1 MNSSSKMPPSTA
13 RPGSRGG
20 SATTGGVLSSQ
31 IKIADRPVTQQGLS
45 GIKTA
50 VKGPQRQIMDKTYYL
65 GVLRSK
71 TNELT
76 TEINRLQEEVEMY
89 KQEKSVYLSYEK
101 RAEALAGEIKE
112 FQGQLADFNMVV
124 DILNTSID
132 MAEVI
137 RDCNMLKVQNDQDA
151 QSMDK
156 IFTERQVTE
165 KLIQAIEE
173 DTEREKVVADDIM
186 KDMSQEN
193 QAKYMEMKTTN
204 EKLSQELVVQ
214 QQELDVLN
222 VKEESLRAVKD
233 DSQKIASME
242 RQLTEVKEK
251 TNHFKKVI
259 QQLDMD
265 VENHQGEENSKYK
278 ELKKREESIDNFLE
292 TFEEVKNQEFERKAQ
307 IEANIVALLEHSS
320 RHVLI
325 IVIGNTQN
333 LNHMKQISSVTNQ
346 ELKIMQEDLTFKSN
360 EMQKSQSTAKNL
372 VTESQKLQMDLQ
384 KMELLEGK
392 MVGELTSLKEKIE
405 QAKADLEVYSNLP
418 ALKAS
423 GEEKEKRLQDDKGK
437 LTKRSHSFK
446 KVMEHLN
453 TEYEMLKR
461 ELQENET
468 HSQLTNLERKWQHH
482 EQNNFMM
489 KECILFFKIES
500 NSFTVLIEE
509 EVCFLQQNKTGRNGE
524 QETGEEGKGNPL
536 QMSGKVEAALD
547 LILINSF
554 PLVGN
559 SETSLICI
567 TSKWRSRESIIIDR
581 DQEDVTNQH
590 REPLEVNEDSKRAAA
605 KTVVWKR
612 EQARETIG
620 AYYCEGKLKDEVK
633 RIHTMKMPLQASF
646 YPVALT
652 VTANKGEHVNI
663 SFIRMASKEE
673 DAVIYK
679 NACGANTFGKT
690 CEESCKENYGCRN
703 YMFCLPDPY
712 GCSCA
717 TGWMGLECDKGSA
730 DLSPHIEN
738 LLDPIELNSGVE
750 FKPFCIATGMPL
762 PKSEEFKLLKQDGT
776 VLRPARIF
784 TSNRS
789 EAMFTINRIQPRDTG
804 TWVCTVQ
811 TVAGMAEKP
820 FQVTVKVPPVPQY
833 PPRLTDSG
841 HNFLIIDINAASY
854 LGDGPVVSTKLLYK
868 PAKHYQ
874 SWMFVEVKGTTKRL
888 DNLEPKTE
896 YQFCV
901 QLSRQG
907 EGGEGHPGPQASFT
921 TAALGLPPPEGLT
934 LFPKSMTS
942 LNLSWHPLT
951 LRTEDDIRVE
961 VERKSVNDNG
971 DESSVITQVPGNMS
985 TLIIKDLEP
994 RKQYMCRVRVNT
1006 RSQGEW
1012 SNYLYA
1018 WTFSD
1023 SIPPAPYNIRFSNT
1037 TDTSSLISWTAAEGH
1052 SISSI
1057 IISYKIYGKAE
1068 YNHIDI
1074 IIKNTSITQYHL
1086 KGLEPNTVYQVQIN
1100 AQNNIGL
1107 SNPNTSFEL
1116 KTLPE
1121 AKARYESKGGKML
1134 LIAILGSAGMTCV
1147 TILLAFLIM
1156 LQLKRANFQRRMAQA
1171 FQNVVREE
1179 PAVQFNSG
1187 TLTLSRKAKNSPD
1200 HTIYPVLEWNDIKF
1214 QDVIGEGNF
1223 GQVLKARIKKD
1234 GLRMDAAIKRMKEY
1248 ASKDDH
1254 RDFAGEL
1261 EVLCKL
1267 GHHPNIINLLGACEH
1282 RGYLYLAIEYA
1293 PHGNLL
1299 DFLRKSRVLET
1310 DPAFAI
1316 ANSTA
1321 STLSSQQLLHFA
1333 ADVARGMDYLSQKQF
1348 IHRDL
1353 AARNILVGENYVAK
1367 IADFGLSRGQ
1377 EVYVKKTMLNFALGG
1392 TPYCGMTCAELY
1404 EKLPQGYRL
1413 EKPLNCDDEVYDL
1426 MRQCWREKPY
1436 ERPSFAQILVS
1447 LNRMLEERKTYVNT
1461 TLYEKFTYAGIDCS
1475 AEEAA

>member
-1 MNSSSKMPPSTA
+1 MDPLA
-13 RPGSRGG
+13 HL
-20 SATTGGVLSSQ
+20 VLCGFS
-31 IKIADRPVTQQGLS
+31 L
-45 GIKTA
+45 
-50 VKGPQRQIMDKTYYL
+50 
-65 GVLRSK
+65 
-71 TNELT
+71 
-76 TEINRLQEEVEMY
+76 
-89 KQEKSVYLSYEK
+89 
-101 RAEALAGEIKE
+101 
-112 FQGQLADFNMVV
+112 
-124 DILNTSID
+124 
-132 MAEVI
+132 
-137 RDCNMLKVQNDQDA
+137 
-151 QSMDK
+151 
-156 IFTERQVTE
+156 
-165 KLIQAIEE
+165 LI
-173 DTEREKVVADDIM
+173 
-186 KDMSQEN
+186 
-193 QAKYMEMKTTN
+193 
-204 EKLSQELVVQ
+204 
-214 QQELDVLN
+214 
-222 VKEESLRAVKD
+222 
-233 DSQKIASME
+233 
-242 RQLTEVKEK
+242 
-251 TNHFKKVI
+251 
-259 QQLDMD
+259 
-265 VENHQGEENSKYK
+265 
-278 ELKKREESIDNFLE
+278 
-292 TFEEVKNQEFERKAQ
+292 
-307 IEANIVALLEHSS
+307 
-320 RHVLI
+320 
-325 IVIGNTQN
+325 
-333 LNHMKQISSVTNQ
+333 
-346 ELKIMQEDLTFKSN
+346 
-360 EMQKSQSTAKNL
+360 
-372 VTESQKLQMDLQ
+372 
-384 KMELLEGK
+384 
-392 MVGELTSLKEKIE
+392 
-405 QAKADLEVYSNLP
+405 
-418 ALKAS
+418 
-423 GEEKEKRLQDDKGK
+423 
-437 LTKRSHSFK
+437 
-446 KVMEHLN
+446 
-453 TEYEMLKR
+453 
-461 ELQENET
+461 
-468 HSQLTNLERKWQHH
+468 
-482 EQNNFMM
+482 
-489 KECILFFKIES
+489 
-500 NSFTVLIEE
+500 
-509 EVCFLQQNKTGRNGE
+509 
-524 QETGEEGKGNPL
+524 
-536 QMSGKVEAALD
+536 SGKVGAALD

-559 SETSLICI
+559 TETSLTCV
-567 TSKWRSRESIIIDR
+567 TSKWRSRESITIGR
-581 DQEDVTNQH
+581 DQEDVANQH

-612 EQARETIG
+612 EQASETIG
-620 AYYCEGKLKDEVK
+620 AYYCEGKLKDEVT
-633 RIHTMKMPLQASF
+633 RIHTMKMPLGASF
-646 YPVALT
+646 HPVALT

-679 NACGANTFGKT
+679 NGSFIHSVPRHEVPGELEVSYPQVQPQDAGVYSARYIGGNLFTSAYTRLIVRRCEAEKWGPSCSFHCPSCTNNGICHEDTGECICPPGFMGKTCEKACGANTFGKT
-690 CEESCKENYGCRN
+690 CEETCKENYGCRN
-703 YMFCLPDPY
+703 FMFCLPDPY

-717 TGWMGLECDKGSA
+717 TGWMGLECDKECKPGFYGSDCKLKCNCHNRGTCDRFKGCICSFGWHGPQCEKKGSA
-730 DLSPHIEN
+730 DLSPQIVN
-738 LLDPIELNSGVE
+738 LLDPVELNSGVE

-776 VLRPARIF
+776 VLRPDEIS
-784 TSNRS
+784 TSNHS
-789 EAMFTINRIQPRDTG
+789 EAMFRINRVLPGDTG
-804 TWVCTVQ
+804 TWVCSVQ

-833 PPRLTDSG
+833 APRLTDRG
-841 HNFLIIDINAASY
+841 HNFLIIDINAE
-854 LGDGPVVSTKLLYK
+854 LHNGDGPVVSTKLLYK
-868 PAKHYQ
+868 PAKRYQ
-874 SWMFVEVKGTTKRL
+874 SWMSVEVKGTTKRL

-921 TAALGLPPPEGLT
+921 TAALG
-934 LFPKSMTS
+934 
-942 LNLSWHPLT
+942 
-951 LRTEDDIRVE
+951 
-961 VERKSVNDNG
+961 
-971 DESSVITQVPGNMS
+971 
-985 TLIIKDLEP
+985 
-994 RKQYMCRVRVNT
+994 
-1006 RSQGEW
+1006 
-1012 SNYLYA
+1012 
-1018 WTFSD
+1018 
-1023 SIPPAPYNIRFSNT
+1023 IPPAPNNIRFSNT
-1037 TDTSSLISWTAAEGH
+1037 TDTSSVISWTAAEGH

-1068 YNHIDI
+1068 YNHVDI
-1074 IIKNTSITQYHL
+1074 IIKNTSITQYQL
-1086 KGLEPNTVYQVQIN
+1086 KGLEPDTVYQVQIN

-1116 KTLPE
+1116 RTLPE
-1121 AKARYESKGGKML
+1121 TKAPYESKGGKML

-1179 PAVQFNSG
+1179 PALQFNSG

-1200 HTIYPVLEWNDIKF
+1200 PTIYPVLEWNDIKF

-1377 EVYVKKTMLNFALGG
+1377 EVYVKKTMGRLPVRWMAIESLNYSVYTTNSDVWSYGVLLWEIVSLGG

-1426 MRQCWREKPY
+1426 MRQCWKEKPY

-1447 LNRMLEERKTYVNT
+1447 LNRMLEDRKTYVNT

>member
-1 MNSSSKMPPSTA
+1 MDPLA
-13 RPGSRGG
+13 HL
-20 SATTGGVLSSQ
+20 VLYGFS
-31 IKIADRPVTQQGLS
+31 L
-45 GIKTA
+45 
-50 VKGPQRQIMDKTYYL
+50 
-65 GVLRSK
+65 
-71 TNELT
+71 
-76 TEINRLQEEVEMY
+76 
-89 KQEKSVYLSYEK
+89 
-101 RAEALAGEIKE
+101 
-112 FQGQLADFNMVV
+112 
-124 DILNTSID
+124 
-132 MAEVI
+132 
-137 RDCNMLKVQNDQDA
+137 
-151 QSMDK
+151 
-156 IFTERQVTE
+156 
-165 KLIQAIEE
+165 LI
-173 DTEREKVVADDIM
+173 
-186 KDMSQEN
+186 
-193 QAKYMEMKTTN
+193 
-204 EKLSQELVVQ
+204 
-214 QQELDVLN
+214 
-222 VKEESLRAVKD
+222 
-233 DSQKIASME
+233 
-242 RQLTEVKEK
+242 
-251 TNHFKKVI
+251 
-259 QQLDMD
+259 
-265 VENHQGEENSKYK
+265 
-278 ELKKREESIDNFLE
+278 
-292 TFEEVKNQEFERKAQ
+292 
-307 IEANIVALLEHSS
+307 
-320 RHVLI
+320 
-325 IVIGNTQN
+325 
-333 LNHMKQISSVTNQ
+333 
-346 ELKIMQEDLTFKSN
+346 
-360 EMQKSQSTAKNL
+360 
-372 VTESQKLQMDLQ
+372 
-384 KMELLEGK
+384 
-392 MVGELTSLKEKIE
+392 
-405 QAKADLEVYSNLP
+405 
-418 ALKAS
+418 
-423 GEEKEKRLQDDKGK
+423 
-437 LTKRSHSFK
+437 
-446 KVMEHLN
+446 
-453 TEYEMLKR
+453 
-461 ELQENET
+461 
-468 HSQLTNLERKWQHH
+468 
-482 EQNNFMM
+482 
-489 KECILFFKIES
+489 
-500 NSFTVLIEE
+500 
-509 EVCFLQQNKTGRNGE
+509 
-524 QETGEEGKGNPL
+524 
-536 QMSGKVEAALD
+536 SGKVEAALD

-567 TSKWRSRESIIIDR
+567 NSKWRSRESITIDR

-620 AYYCEGKLKDEVK
+620 AYYCEGKLKDEVT

-679 NACGANTFGKT
+679 NGSFIHSVPRHEVPGELEVSYPQVQPHDAGVYSARYIGGNLFTTAYTRLIDVKLRNGALPVAPIVLPARTMAFVMKIPGNASVLQVLWEKHVRKLVEPT
-690 CEESCKENYGCRN
+690 CLAKHVKRAVKKIMAAETI
-703 YMFCLPDPY
+703 
-712 GCSCA
+712 CSVYRIHMVVLVPQDGWDWSVTKNANLVSMGRIANLNVIA
-717 TGWMGLECDKGSA
+717 TIEGHATDLRAASAPSDGMVCNVKKKVKQGSA
-730 DLSPHIEN
+730 DLSPQIEN
-738 LLDPIELNSGVE
+738 LLDPIELNSGAE
-750 FKPFCIATGMPL
+750 FKPFCIATGKPL

-776 VLRPARIF
+776 VLRPARIS

-789 EAMFTINRIQPRDTG
+789 EAMFTINRVQPRDTG
-804 TWVCTVQ
+804 TWVCSVQ

-841 HNFLIIDINAASY
+841 HNFLIININAELH

-868 PAKHYQ
+868 PAKRYQ
-874 SWMFVEVKGTTKRL
+874 SWMSVEVKGATKRL

-994 RKQYMCRVRVNT
+994 RQQYMCRVRVNT

-1023 SIPPAPYNIRFSNT
+1023 RIPPAPYNIRFSNT
-1037 TDTSSLISWTAAEGH
+1037 TDTSSVISWTAAEGH

-1121 AKARYESKGGKML
+1121 TKAPYESKGGKML

-1200 HTIYPVLEWNDIKF
+1200 PTIYPVLEWNDIKF

-1377 EVYVKKTMLNFALGG
+1377 EVYVKKTMGRLPVRWMAIESLNYSVYTTNSDVWSYGVLLWEIVSLGG

>member
-1 MNSSSKMPPSTA
+1 MDPLA
-13 RPGSRGG
+13 HL
-20 SATTGGVLSSQ
+20 VLYGFS
-31 IKIADRPVTQQGLS
+31 L
-45 GIKTA
+45 
-50 VKGPQRQIMDKTYYL
+50 
-65 GVLRSK
+65 
-71 TNELT
+71 
-76 TEINRLQEEVEMY
+76 
-89 KQEKSVYLSYEK
+89 
-101 RAEALAGEIKE
+101 
-112 FQGQLADFNMVV
+112 
-124 DILNTSID
+124 
-132 MAEVI
+132 
-137 RDCNMLKVQNDQDA
+137 
-151 QSMDK
+151 
-156 IFTERQVTE
+156 
-165 KLIQAIEE
+165 LI
-173 DTEREKVVADDIM
+173 
-186 KDMSQEN
+186 
-193 QAKYMEMKTTN
+193 
-204 EKLSQELVVQ
+204 
-214 QQELDVLN
+214 
-222 VKEESLRAVKD
+222 
-233 DSQKIASME
+233 
-242 RQLTEVKEK
+242 
-251 TNHFKKVI
+251 
-259 QQLDMD
+259 
-265 VENHQGEENSKYK
+265 
-278 ELKKREESIDNFLE
+278 
-292 TFEEVKNQEFERKAQ
+292 
-307 IEANIVALLEHSS
+307 
-320 RHVLI
+320 
-325 IVIGNTQN
+325 
-333 LNHMKQISSVTNQ
+333 
-346 ELKIMQEDLTFKSN
+346 
-360 EMQKSQSTAKNL
+360 
-372 VTESQKLQMDLQ
+372 
-384 KMELLEGK
+384 
-392 MVGELTSLKEKIE
+392 
-405 QAKADLEVYSNLP
+405 
-418 ALKAS
+418 
-423 GEEKEKRLQDDKGK
+423 
-437 LTKRSHSFK
+437 
-446 KVMEHLN
+446 
-453 TEYEMLKR
+453 
-461 ELQENET
+461 
-468 HSQLTNLERKWQHH
+468 
-482 EQNNFMM
+482 
-489 KECILFFKIES
+489 
-500 NSFTVLIEE
+500 
-509 EVCFLQQNKTGRNGE
+509 
-524 QETGEEGKGNPL
+524 
-536 QMSGKVEAALD
+536 SGKVEAALD

-559 SETSLICI
+559 SETSLICV
-567 TSKWRSRESIIIDR
+567 TSKWRAHESITIGR
-581 DQEDVTNQH
+581 DQEDVANQH

-612 EQARETIG
+612 EQASETIG
-620 AYYCEGKLKDEVK
+620 AYYCEGKLKDEVT
-633 RIHTMKMPLQASF
+633 RIHTMKMPLGASF
-646 YPVALT
+646 HPVALT

-679 NACGANTFGKT
+679 NGSFIHSVPRHEVPGELEVSYPQVQPQDAGVYSARYIGGNLFTSAYTRLIVRRCEAEKWGPSCSFHCPSCTNNGICHEDTGECICPPGFMGKTCEKACGANTFGKT
-690 CEESCKENYGCRN
+690 CEETCKENYGCKN

-717 TGWMGLECDKGSA
+717 TGWMGLECDKECKPGFYGSDCKLKCNCHNRGTCDRFKGCICSFGWHGLQCEKKGSA
-730 DLSPHIEN
+730 DLSPQIVN
-738 LLDPIELNSGVE
+738 LLDPVELNSGVE
-750 FKPFCIATGMPL
+750 FKPLCIATGMPL

-776 VLRPARIF
+776 VLRPDEIS

-789 EAMFTINRIQPRDTG
+789 EAMFRINRILPGDTG
-804 TWVCTVQ
+804 TWVCSVQ

-833 PPRLTDSG
+833 APRLTDRG
-841 HNFLIIDINAASY
+841 HNFLIIDINAE
-854 LGDGPVVSTKLLYK
+854 LHNGDGPVVSTKLLYK
-868 PAKHYQ
+868 PAKRYQ
-874 SWMFVEVKGTTKRL
+874 SWMSVEVRGTTKRL

-921 TAALGLPPPEGLT
+921 TAALG
-934 LFPKSMTS
+934 
-942 LNLSWHPLT
+942 
-951 LRTEDDIRVE
+951 
-961 VERKSVNDNG
+961 
-971 DESSVITQVPGNMS
+971 
-985 TLIIKDLEP
+985 
-994 RKQYMCRVRVNT
+994 
-1006 RSQGEW
+1006 
-1012 SNYLYA
+1012 
-1018 WTFSD
+1018 
-1023 SIPPAPYNIRFSNT
+1023 IPPAPNNIRFSNT
-1037 TDTSSLISWTAAEGH
+1037 TDTSSVISWTAAEGH

-1086 KGLEPNTVYQVQIN
+1086 KGLEPDTVYQVQIN

-1121 AKARYESKGGKML
+1121 TKAPYESKGGKML

-1179 PAVQFNSG
+1179 PALQFNSG

-1200 HTIYPVLEWNDIKF
+1200 PTIYPVLEWNDIKF

-1377 EVYVKKTMLNFALGG
+1377 EVYVKKTMGRLPVRWMAIESLNYSVYTTNSDVWSYGVLLWEIVSLGG

-1426 MRQCWREKPY
+1426 MRQCWKEKPY
-1436 ERPSFAQILVS
+1436 ERPSFAQILVA
-1447 LNRMLEERKTYVNT
+1447 LNRMLEDRKTYVNT

>member
-1 MNSSSKMPPSTA
+1 
-13 RPGSRGG
+13 
-20 SATTGGVLSSQ
+20 
-31 IKIADRPVTQQGLS
+31 
-45 GIKTA
+45 
-50 VKGPQRQIMDKTYYL
+50 MDP
-65 GVLRSK
+65 
-71 TNELT
+71 
-76 TEINRLQEEVEMY
+76 
-89 KQEKSVYLSYEK
+89 
-101 RAEALAGEIKE
+101 LAH
-112 FQGQLADFNMVV
+112 L
-124 DILNTSID
+124 ILYGFS
-132 MAEVI
+132 
-137 RDCNMLKVQNDQDA
+137 L
-151 QSMDK
+151 
-156 IFTERQVTE
+156 
-165 KLIQAIEE
+165 LI
-173 DTEREKVVADDIM
+173 
-186 KDMSQEN
+186 
-193 QAKYMEMKTTN
+193 
-204 EKLSQELVVQ
+204 
-214 QQELDVLN
+214 
-222 VKEESLRAVKD
+222 
-233 DSQKIASME
+233 
-242 RQLTEVKEK
+242 
-251 TNHFKKVI
+251 
-259 QQLDMD
+259 
-265 VENHQGEENSKYK
+265 
-278 ELKKREESIDNFLE
+278 
-292 TFEEVKNQEFERKAQ
+292 
-307 IEANIVALLEHSS
+307 
-320 RHVLI
+320 
-325 IVIGNTQN
+325 
-333 LNHMKQISSVTNQ
+333 
-346 ELKIMQEDLTFKSN
+346 
-360 EMQKSQSTAKNL
+360 
-372 VTESQKLQMDLQ
+372 
-384 KMELLEGK
+384 
-392 MVGELTSLKEKIE
+392 
-405 QAKADLEVYSNLP
+405 
-418 ALKAS
+418 
-423 GEEKEKRLQDDKGK
+423 
-437 LTKRSHSFK
+437 
-446 KVMEHLN
+446 
-453 TEYEMLKR
+453 
-461 ELQENET
+461 
-468 HSQLTNLERKWQHH
+468 
-482 EQNNFMM
+482 
-489 KECILFFKIES
+489 
-500 NSFTVLIEE
+500 
-509 EVCFLQQNKTGRNGE
+509 
-524 QETGEEGKGNPL
+524 
-536 QMSGKVEAALD
+536 SGKVEAALD

-559 SETSLICI
+559 SETSLICV
-567 TSKWRSRESIIIDR
+567 TSKWRSRESITIGR
-581 DQEDVTNQH
+581 DQEDVANQH

-612 EQARETIG
+612 EQASETIG
-620 AYYCEGKLKDEVK
+620 AYYCEAKLKDEVT
-633 RIHTMKMPLQASF
+633 RIHTMKMPLGASF
-646 YPVALT
+646 HPMALT

-679 NACGANTFGKT
+679 NGSFIHSVPRHEVPGELEVSYPQVQPQDAGVYSARYIGGNLFTSAYMRLIVRRCEAEKWGPSCSFHCPSCTNNGICHEDTGECICPPGFMGKTCEKACGANTFGKT
-690 CEESCKENYGCRN
+690 CEETCKENYGCRN
-703 YMFCLPDPY
+703 FMFCLPDPY

-717 TGWMGLECDKGSA
+717 TGWMGLECDKECKPGFYGSDCKLKCNCHNRGTCDRFKGCICSFGWHGLQCEKKGSA
-730 DLSPHIEN
+730 DLAPQIVN
-738 LLDPIELNSGVE
+738 LQDPVELNSGVE

-776 VLRPARIF
+776 VLRPDEIS

-789 EAMFTINRIQPRDTG
+789 EAVFRINRILPSDTG
-804 TWVCTVQ
+804 TWVCSVQ

-833 PPRLTDSG
+833 APRLTDRG
-841 HNFLIIDINAASY
+841 HNFLIIDINAE
-854 LGDGPVVSTKLLYK
+854 LHNGDGPVVSTKLLYK
-868 PAKHYQ
+868 PAKRYQ
-874 SWMFVEVKGTTKRL
+874 SWMSVEVKGTTKRL

-921 TAALGLPPPEGLT
+921 TAALG
-934 LFPKSMTS
+934 
-942 LNLSWHPLT
+942 
-951 LRTEDDIRVE
+951 
-961 VERKSVNDNG
+961 
-971 DESSVITQVPGNMS
+971 
-985 TLIIKDLEP
+985 
-994 RKQYMCRVRVNT
+994 
-1006 RSQGEW
+1006 
-1012 SNYLYA
+1012 
-1018 WTFSD
+1018 
-1023 SIPPAPYNIRFSNT
+1023 IPPAPKNIRFSNT
-1037 TDTSSLISWTAAEGH
+1037 TDTSSVISWTAAEGH

-1057 IISYKIYGKAE
+1057 ISSSKIYGKAE
-1068 YNHIDI
+1068 HNHIDI

-1086 KGLEPNTVYQVQIN
+1086 KGLEPDTVYQVQIN

-1121 AKARYESKGGKML
+1121 TKAPYESKGGKML
-1134 LIAILGSAGMTCV
+1134 PIAILGSAGMTCV

-1179 PAVQFNSG
+1179 PALQFNSG

-1200 HTIYPVLEWNDIKF
+1200 PTIYPVLEWNDIKF

-1367 IADFGLSRGQ
+1367 VTDVALSRGQ
-1377 EVYVKKTMLNFALGG
+1377 EVYVKKTMGRLPVRWMAIESLNYSVYTTNSDVWSYGVLLWEIVSLGG

-1426 MRQCWREKPY
+1426 MRQCWKEKPY

-1447 LNRMLEERKTYVNT
+1447 LNRMLEDRKTYVNT

>member
-1 MNSSSKMPPSTA
+1 MSSLPKQ
-13 RPGSRGG
+13 G
-20 SATTGGVLSSQ
+20 
-31 IKIADRPVTQQGLS
+31 PV
-45 GIKTA
+45 
-50 VKGPQRQIMDKTYYL
+50 
-65 GVLRSK
+65 
-71 TNELT
+71 
-76 TEINRLQEEVEMY
+76 
-89 KQEKSVYLSYEK
+89 
-101 RAEALAGEIKE
+101 
-112 FQGQLADFNMVV
+112 
-124 DILNTSID
+124 
-132 MAEVI
+132 
-137 RDCNMLKVQNDQDA
+137 
-151 QSMDK
+151 SM
-156 IFTERQVTE
+156 
-165 KLIQAIEE
+165 
-173 DTEREKVVADDIM
+173 
-186 KDMSQEN
+186 
-193 QAKYMEMKTTN
+193 
-204 EKLSQELVVQ
+204 
-214 QQELDVLN
+214 
-222 VKEESLRAVKD
+222 
-233 DSQKIASME
+233 
-242 RQLTEVKEK
+242 
-251 TNHFKKVI
+251 
-259 QQLDMD
+259 
-265 VENHQGEENSKYK
+265 
-278 ELKKREESIDNFLE
+278 
-292 TFEEVKNQEFERKAQ
+292 
-307 IEANIVALLEHSS
+307 
-320 RHVLI
+320 
-325 IVIGNTQN
+325 
-333 LNHMKQISSVTNQ
+333 
-346 ELKIMQEDLTFKSN
+346 
-360 EMQKSQSTAKNL
+360 
-372 VTESQKLQMDLQ
+372 
-384 KMELLEGK
+384 
-392 MVGELTSLKEKIE
+392 
-405 QAKADLEVYSNLP
+405 
-418 ALKAS
+418 
-423 GEEKEKRLQDDKGK
+423 
-437 LTKRSHSFK
+437 
-446 KVMEHLN
+446 
-453 TEYEMLKR
+453 
-461 ELQENET
+461 
-468 HSQLTNLERKWQHH
+468 
-482 EQNNFMM
+482 
-489 KECILFFKIES
+489 
-500 NSFTVLIEE
+500 
-509 EVCFLQQNKTGRNGE
+509 
-524 QETGEEGKGNPL
+524 
-536 QMSGKVEAALD
+536 GKVEAALD

-567 TSKWRSRESIIIDR
+567 TSKWRSRESITIDR

-590 REPLEVNEDSKRAAA
+590 REPLEVSEDSKRATA
-605 KTVVWKR
+605 KMVMWKR
-612 EQARETIG
+612 EKASETIG
-620 AYYCEGKLKDEVK
+620 AYYCEGKLKDEVT
-633 RIHTMKMPLQASF
+633 RIHTMKMPRGASF
-646 YPVALT
+646 HPVALT

-663 SFIRMASKEE
+663 SFIRMAAKEE

-679 NACGANTFGKT
+679 NGSFIHSVPRHEVPGELEVSYPQVQLQDAGVYSARYIGGNLFTSAYTRLIVRRKEMKPCARDSQSAYEQAAICSQGYLSLQDIPETYLVEPIHLAKHVKRAVKKTMAAKTICSAYQIHMVVHVPQDGWDWNVIKSANLDF
-690 CEESCKENYGCRN
+690 
-703 YMFCLPDPY
+703 
-712 GCSCA
+712 
-717 TGWMGLECDKGSA
+717 MGQTANSDVIVTIEGHVTDLRAVSAPMDGMVCNVKKKVKQGSA
-730 DLSPHIEN
+730 DLSPQIEN
-738 LLDPIELNSGVE
+738 LLDPVELNSGVE

-776 VLRPARIF
+776 VLRGIKKLIYYLH
-784 TSNRS
+784 SCS
-789 EAMFTINRIQPRDTG
+789 
-804 TWVCTVQ
+804 
-811 TVAGMAEKP
+811 
-820 FQVTVKVPPVPQY
+820 VPPVPQY
-833 PPRLTDSG
+833 APRLTSSG
-841 HNFLIIDINAASY
+841 HNFLIIDINAE
-854 LGDGPVVSTKLLYK
+854 LHTGDGPVVSTKLLYK
-868 PAKHYQ
+868 PAKRYQ
-874 SWMFVEVKGTTKRL
+874 SWMSVEVKGSTKRL

-934 LFPKSMTS
+934 LLPKSMTS

-951 LRTEDDIRVE
+951 LRTDDDIRVE

-994 RKQYMCRVRVNT
+994 RQQYMCRVRVNT

-1023 SIPPAPYNIRFSNT
+1023 RIPPAPYNIKFSNT
-1037 TDTSSLISWTAAEGH
+1037 TDTSSVISWTTAEGH

-1074 IIKNTSITQYHL
+1074 IIKNSTITQYHL

-1121 AKARYESKGGKML
+1121 MKAPYESKGGKML

-1200 HTIYPVLEWNDIKF
+1200 PTIYPVLEWNDIKF

-1377 EVYVKKTMLNFALGG
+1377 EVYVKKTMVKIKRNGNNLFSSFFVFLWSYGVLLWEIVSLGG

>member
-1 MNSSSKMPPSTA
+1 MDPLA
-13 RPGSRGG
+13 HL
-20 SATTGGVLSSQ
+20 VLCGFS
-31 IKIADRPVTQQGLS
+31 L
-45 GIKTA
+45 
-50 VKGPQRQIMDKTYYL
+50 
-65 GVLRSK
+65 
-71 TNELT
+71 
-76 TEINRLQEEVEMY
+76 
-89 KQEKSVYLSYEK
+89 
-101 RAEALAGEIKE
+101 
-112 FQGQLADFNMVV
+112 
-124 DILNTSID
+124 
-132 MAEVI
+132 
-137 RDCNMLKVQNDQDA
+137 
-151 QSMDK
+151 
-156 IFTERQVTE
+156 
-165 KLIQAIEE
+165 LI
-173 DTEREKVVADDIM
+173 
-186 KDMSQEN
+186 
-193 QAKYMEMKTTN
+193 
-204 EKLSQELVVQ
+204 
-214 QQELDVLN
+214 
-222 VKEESLRAVKD
+222 
-233 DSQKIASME
+233 
-242 RQLTEVKEK
+242 
-251 TNHFKKVI
+251 
-259 QQLDMD
+259 
-265 VENHQGEENSKYK
+265 
-278 ELKKREESIDNFLE
+278 
-292 TFEEVKNQEFERKAQ
+292 
-307 IEANIVALLEHSS
+307 
-320 RHVLI
+320 
-325 IVIGNTQN
+325 
-333 LNHMKQISSVTNQ
+333 
-346 ELKIMQEDLTFKSN
+346 
-360 EMQKSQSTAKNL
+360 
-372 VTESQKLQMDLQ
+372 
-384 KMELLEGK
+384 
-392 MVGELTSLKEKIE
+392 
-405 QAKADLEVYSNLP
+405 
-418 ALKAS
+418 
-423 GEEKEKRLQDDKGK
+423 
-437 LTKRSHSFK
+437 
-446 KVMEHLN
+446 
-453 TEYEMLKR
+453 
-461 ELQENET
+461 
-468 HSQLTNLERKWQHH
+468 
-482 EQNNFMM
+482 
-489 KECILFFKIES
+489 
-500 NSFTVLIEE
+500 
-509 EVCFLQQNKTGRNGE
+509 
-524 QETGEEGKGNPL
+524 
-536 QMSGKVEAALD
+536 SGKVGAALD

-559 SETSLICI
+559 SETSLICV
-567 TSKWRSRESIIIDR
+567 TSKWRSRESITIGR
-581 DQEDVTNQH
+581 DQEDVANQH

-612 EQARETIG
+612 EQASETIG
-620 AYYCEGKLKDEVK
+620 AYYCEGKLKHEVT
-633 RIHTMKMPLQASF
+633 RIHTMKMPLGASF
-646 YPVALT
+646 HPVALT

-679 NACGANTFGKT
+679 NGSFIHSVPRHEVPGELEVSYPQVQPQDAGVYSARYIGGNLFTSAYTRLIVRRCEAEKWGPSCSFHCPSCTNNGICHEDTGECICPPGFMGKTCEKACGANTFGKT
-690 CEESCKENYGCRN
+690 CEETCKENYGCRN
-703 YMFCLPDPY
+703 FMFCLPDPY

-717 TGWMGLECDKGSA
+717 TGWMGLECDKECKPGFYGSDCKLKCNCHNRGTCDRFKGCICSFGWHGPQCEKKGSA
-730 DLSPHIEN
+730 DLSPQIVN
-738 LLDPIELNSGVE
+738 LLDPVELNSGVE

-776 VLRPARIF
+776 VLRPDEIS

-789 EAMFTINRIQPRDTG
+789 EAMFRINRVLPGDTG
-804 TWVCTVQ
+804 TWVCSVQ

-833 PPRLTDSG
+833 APRLTDRG
-841 HNFLIIDINAASY
+841 HNFLIIDINAE
-854 LGDGPVVSTKLLYK
+854 LHNGDGPVVSTKLLYK
-868 PAKHYQ
+868 PAKRYQ
-874 SWMFVEVKGTTKRL
+874 SWMSVEVKGTTKRL

-921 TAALGLPPPEGLT
+921 TAALG
-934 LFPKSMTS
+934 
-942 LNLSWHPLT
+942 
-951 LRTEDDIRVE
+951 
-961 VERKSVNDNG
+961 
-971 DESSVITQVPGNMS
+971 
-985 TLIIKDLEP
+985 
-994 RKQYMCRVRVNT
+994 
-1006 RSQGEW
+1006 
-1012 SNYLYA
+1012 
-1018 WTFSD
+1018 
-1023 SIPPAPYNIRFSNT
+1023 IPPAPNNIRFSNT
-1037 TDTSSLISWTAAEGH
+1037 TDTSSVISWTAAEGH

-1074 IIKNTSITQYHL
+1074 IIKNTSITQYQL
-1086 KGLEPNTVYQVQIN
+1086 KGLEPDTVYQVQIN

-1121 AKARYESKGGKML
+1121 TKVPYESKGGKML

-1179 PAVQFNSG
+1179 PALQFNSG

-1200 HTIYPVLEWNDIKF
+1200 PTIYPVLEWNDIKF

-1377 EVYVKKTMLNFALGG
+1377 EVYVKKTMGRLPVRWMAIESLNYSVYTTNSDVWSYGVLLWEIVSLGG

-1426 MRQCWREKPY
+1426 MRQCWKEKPY

-1447 LNRMLEERKTYVNT
+1447 LNRMLEDRKTYVNT

>member
-1 MNSSSKMPPSTA
+1 MDPLA
-13 RPGSRGG
+13 HL
-20 SATTGGVLSSQ
+20 VLY
-31 IKIADRPVTQQGLS
+31 G
-45 GIKTA
+45 
-50 VKGPQRQIMDKTYYL
+50 
-65 GVLRSK
+65 
-71 TNELT
+71 
-76 TEINRLQEEVEMY
+76 
-89 KQEKSVYLSYEK
+89 
-101 RAEALAGEIKE
+101 
-112 FQGQLADFNMVV
+112 F
-124 DILNTSID
+124 
-132 MAEVI
+132 
-137 RDCNMLKVQNDQDA
+137 
-151 QSMDK
+151 
-156 IFTERQVTE
+156 
-165 KLIQAIEE
+165 
-173 DTEREKVVADDIM
+173 
-186 KDMSQEN
+186 
-193 QAKYMEMKTTN
+193 
-204 EKLSQELVVQ
+204 
-214 QQELDVLN
+214 
-222 VKEESLRAVKD
+222 SLM
-233 DSQKIASME
+233 I
-242 RQLTEVKEK
+242 
-251 TNHFKKVI
+251 
-259 QQLDMD
+259 
-265 VENHQGEENSKYK
+265 
-278 ELKKREESIDNFLE
+278 
-292 TFEEVKNQEFERKAQ
+292 
-307 IEANIVALLEHSS
+307 
-320 RHVLI
+320 
-325 IVIGNTQN
+325 
-333 LNHMKQISSVTNQ
+333 
-346 ELKIMQEDLTFKSN
+346 
-360 EMQKSQSTAKNL
+360 
-372 VTESQKLQMDLQ
+372 
-384 KMELLEGK
+384 
-392 MVGELTSLKEKIE
+392 
-405 QAKADLEVYSNLP
+405 
-418 ALKAS
+418 
-423 GEEKEKRLQDDKGK
+423 
-437 LTKRSHSFK
+437 
-446 KVMEHLN
+446 
-453 TEYEMLKR
+453 
-461 ELQENET
+461 
-468 HSQLTNLERKWQHH
+468 
-482 EQNNFMM
+482 
-489 KECILFFKIES
+489 
-500 NSFTVLIEE
+500 
-509 EVCFLQQNKTGRNGE
+509 
-524 QETGEEGKGNPL
+524 
-536 QMSGKVEAALD
+536 SGKVEAALD

-567 TSKWRSRESIIIDR
+567 TSKWRSRESITIDR

-590 REPLEVNEDSKRAAA
+590 REPLEVNEDLKRATA

-612 EQARETIG
+612 EQASETIG
-620 AYYCEGKLKDEVK
+620 AYYCEGKLKDEVT
-633 RIHTMKMPLQASF
+633 RIHTMKMPLGASF
-646 YPVALT
+646 HPVALT

-663 SFIRMASKEE
+663 SFIRMAAKEE

-679 NACGANTFGKT
+679 NGSFIHSVPRHEVPGELEVSYPQVQPQDAGVYSARYIGGNLFTSAYTRLIVRRCEAQKWGPSCSSHCPSCTNNGICHEDTGECICPPGFMGKTCEKACGANTFGKT
-690 CEESCKENYGCRN
+690 CEETCKENYGCRN

-717 TGWMGLECDKGSA
+717 TGWMGLECDKECKPGFYGSDCKLKCNCHNGGTCDRFKGCICSLGWHGLQCEKEGSA
-730 DLSPHIEN
+730 DLSPQIEN
-738 LLDPIELNSGVE
+738 LLDPVELNSGVE

-776 VLRPARIF
+776 VLRPALIV

-804 TWVCTVQ
+804 TWVCSVQ
-811 TVAGMAEKP
+811 TVAGMAEKA

-833 PPRLTDSG
+833 APRLTDSG
-841 HNFLIIDINAASY
+841 HNFLIIDINADLH

-874 SWMFVEVKGTTKRL
+874 SWMSVEVKGTTKRL

-896 YQFCV
+896 YLFCV

-907 EGGEGHPGPQASFT
+907 EGGEGHPGPQARFT
-921 TAALGLPPPEGLT
+921 TAALG
-934 LFPKSMTS
+934 
-942 LNLSWHPLT
+942 
-951 LRTEDDIRVE
+951 
-961 VERKSVNDNG
+961 
-971 DESSVITQVPGNMS
+971 
-985 TLIIKDLEP
+985 
-994 RKQYMCRVRVNT
+994 
-1006 RSQGEW
+1006 
-1012 SNYLYA
+1012 
-1018 WTFSD
+1018 
-1023 SIPPAPYNIRFSNT
+1023 IPPAPYNIRFSNT
-1037 TDTSSLISWTAAEGH
+1037 TDTSSVISWTTAEGH

-1121 AKARYESKGGKML
+1121 TKAPYESKGGKML

-1187 TLTLSRKAKNSPD
+1187 TLTLSKKAKNSPD
-1200 HTIYPVLEWNDIKF
+1200 PTIYPVLEWNDIKF

-1377 EVYVKKTMLNFALGG
+1377 EVYVKKTMGRLPVRWMAIESLNYSVYTTNSDVWSYGVLLWEIVSLGG

>member
-1 MNSSSKMPPSTA
+1 MDPLA
-13 RPGSRGG
+13 HL
-20 SATTGGVLSSQ
+20 VLYGFS
-31 IKIADRPVTQQGLS
+31 L
-45 GIKTA
+45 
-50 VKGPQRQIMDKTYYL
+50 
-65 GVLRSK
+65 
-71 TNELT
+71 
-76 TEINRLQEEVEMY
+76 
-89 KQEKSVYLSYEK
+89 
-101 RAEALAGEIKE
+101 
-112 FQGQLADFNMVV
+112 
-124 DILNTSID
+124 
-132 MAEVI
+132 
-137 RDCNMLKVQNDQDA
+137 
-151 QSMDK
+151 
-156 IFTERQVTE
+156 
-165 KLIQAIEE
+165 LI
-173 DTEREKVVADDIM
+173 
-186 KDMSQEN
+186 
-193 QAKYMEMKTTN
+193 
-204 EKLSQELVVQ
+204 
-214 QQELDVLN
+214 
-222 VKEESLRAVKD
+222 
-233 DSQKIASME
+233 
-242 RQLTEVKEK
+242 
-251 TNHFKKVI
+251 
-259 QQLDMD
+259 
-265 VENHQGEENSKYK
+265 
-278 ELKKREESIDNFLE
+278 
-292 TFEEVKNQEFERKAQ
+292 
-307 IEANIVALLEHSS
+307 
-320 RHVLI
+320 
-325 IVIGNTQN
+325 
-333 LNHMKQISSVTNQ
+333 
-346 ELKIMQEDLTFKSN
+346 
-360 EMQKSQSTAKNL
+360 
-372 VTESQKLQMDLQ
+372 
-384 KMELLEGK
+384 
-392 MVGELTSLKEKIE
+392 
-405 QAKADLEVYSNLP
+405 
-418 ALKAS
+418 
-423 GEEKEKRLQDDKGK
+423 
-437 LTKRSHSFK
+437 
-446 KVMEHLN
+446 
-453 TEYEMLKR
+453 
-461 ELQENET
+461 
-468 HSQLTNLERKWQHH
+468 
-482 EQNNFMM
+482 
-489 KECILFFKIES
+489 
-500 NSFTVLIEE
+500 
-509 EVCFLQQNKTGRNGE
+509 
-524 QETGEEGKGNPL
+524 
-536 QMSGKVEAALD
+536 SGKVEAALD

-559 SETSLICI
+559 SETSLICV
-567 TSKWRSRESIIIDR
+567 TSKWRAHESITIGR
-581 DQEDVTNQH
+581 DQEDVANQH

-612 EQARETIG
+612 EQASETIG
-620 AYYCEGKLKDEVK
+620 AYYCEGKLKDEVT
-633 RIHTMKMPLQASF
+633 RIHTMKMPLGASF
-646 YPVALT
+646 HPVALT

-679 NACGANTFGKT
+679 NGSFIHSVPRHEVPGELEVSYPQVQPQDAGVYSARYIGGNLFTSAYTRLIVRRCEAEKWGPSCSFHCPSCTNNGICHEDTGECICPPGFMGKTCEKACGANTFGKT
-690 CEESCKENYGCRN
+690 CEETCKENYGCKN

-717 TGWMGLECDKGSA
+717 TGWMGLECDKECKPGFYGSDCKLKCNCHNRGTCDRFKGCICSFGWHGLQCEKKGSA
-730 DLSPHIEN
+730 DLSPQIVN
-738 LLDPIELNSGVE
+738 LLDPVELNSGVE

-776 VLRPARIF
+776 VLRPDEIS

-789 EAMFTINRIQPRDTG
+789 EAMFRINRILPGDTG
-804 TWVCTVQ
+804 TWVCSVQ

-833 PPRLTDSG
+833 APRLTDRG
-841 HNFLIIDINAASY
+841 HNFLIIDINAE
-854 LGDGPVVSTKLLYK
+854 LHNGDGPVVSTKLLYK
-868 PAKHYQ
+868 PAKRYQ
-874 SWMFVEVKGTTKRL
+874 SWMSVEVKGTTKRL

-921 TAALGLPPPEGLT
+921 TAALG
-934 LFPKSMTS
+934 
-942 LNLSWHPLT
+942 
-951 LRTEDDIRVE
+951 
-961 VERKSVNDNG
+961 
-971 DESSVITQVPGNMS
+971 
-985 TLIIKDLEP
+985 
-994 RKQYMCRVRVNT
+994 
-1006 RSQGEW
+1006 
-1012 SNYLYA
+1012 
-1018 WTFSD
+1018 
-1023 SIPPAPYNIRFSNT
+1023 IPPAPNNIRFSNT
-1037 TDTSSLISWTAAEGH
+1037 TDTSSVISWTAAEGH

-1086 KGLEPNTVYQVQIN
+1086 KGLEPDTVYQVQIN

-1121 AKARYESKGGKML
+1121 TKAPYESKGGKML

-1179 PAVQFNSG
+1179 PALQFNSG

-1200 HTIYPVLEWNDIKF
+1200 PTIYPVLEWNDIKF

-1377 EVYVKKTMLNFALGG
+1377 EVYVKKTMGRLPVRWMAIESLNYSVYTTNSDVWSYGVLLWEIVSLGG

-1426 MRQCWREKPY
+1426 MRQCWKEKPY
-1436 ERPSFAQILVS
+1436 ERPSFAQILVA
-1447 LNRMLEERKTYVNT
+1447 LNRMLEDRKTYVNT

>member
-1 MNSSSKMPPSTA
+1 MDPLA
-13 RPGSRGG
+13 HL
-20 SATTGGVLSSQ
+20 VLCGFS
-31 IKIADRPVTQQGLS
+31 L
-45 GIKTA
+45 
-50 VKGPQRQIMDKTYYL
+50 
-65 GVLRSK
+65 
-71 TNELT
+71 
-76 TEINRLQEEVEMY
+76 
-89 KQEKSVYLSYEK
+89 
-101 RAEALAGEIKE
+101 
-112 FQGQLADFNMVV
+112 
-124 DILNTSID
+124 
-132 MAEVI
+132 
-137 RDCNMLKVQNDQDA
+137 
-151 QSMDK
+151 
-156 IFTERQVTE
+156 
-165 KLIQAIEE
+165 LI
-173 DTEREKVVADDIM
+173 
-186 KDMSQEN
+186 
-193 QAKYMEMKTTN
+193 
-204 EKLSQELVVQ
+204 
-214 QQELDVLN
+214 
-222 VKEESLRAVKD
+222 
-233 DSQKIASME
+233 
-242 RQLTEVKEK
+242 
-251 TNHFKKVI
+251 
-259 QQLDMD
+259 
-265 VENHQGEENSKYK
+265 
-278 ELKKREESIDNFLE
+278 
-292 TFEEVKNQEFERKAQ
+292 
-307 IEANIVALLEHSS
+307 
-320 RHVLI
+320 
-325 IVIGNTQN
+325 
-333 LNHMKQISSVTNQ
+333 
-346 ELKIMQEDLTFKSN
+346 
-360 EMQKSQSTAKNL
+360 
-372 VTESQKLQMDLQ
+372 
-384 KMELLEGK
+384 
-392 MVGELTSLKEKIE
+392 
-405 QAKADLEVYSNLP
+405 
-418 ALKAS
+418 
-423 GEEKEKRLQDDKGK
+423 
-437 LTKRSHSFK
+437 
-446 KVMEHLN
+446 
-453 TEYEMLKR
+453 
-461 ELQENET
+461 
-468 HSQLTNLERKWQHH
+468 
-482 EQNNFMM
+482 
-489 KECILFFKIES
+489 
-500 NSFTVLIEE
+500 
-509 EVCFLQQNKTGRNGE
+509 
-524 QETGEEGKGNPL
+524 
-536 QMSGKVEAALD
+536 SGKVGAALD

-559 SETSLICI
+559 TETSLTCV
-567 TSKWRSRESIIIDR
+567 TSKWRSRESITIGR
-581 DQEDVTNQH
+581 DQEDVANQH

-612 EQARETIG
+612 EQASETIG
-620 AYYCEGKLKDEVK
+620 AYYCEGKLKDEVT
-633 RIHTMKMPLQASF
+633 RIHTMKMPLGASF
-646 YPVALT
+646 HPVALT

-679 NACGANTFGKT
+679 NGSFIHSVPRHEVPGELEVSYPQVQPQDAGVYSARYIGGNLFTSAYTRLIVRRCEAEKWGPSCSFHCPSCTNNGICHEDTGECICPPGFMGKTCEKACGANTFGKT
-690 CEESCKENYGCRN
+690 CEETCKENYGCRN
-703 YMFCLPDPY
+703 FMFCLPDPY

-717 TGWMGLECDKGSA
+717 TGWMGLECDKECKPGFYGSDCKLKCNCHNRGTCDRFKGCICSFGWHGPQCEKKGSA
-730 DLSPHIEN
+730 DLSPQIVN
-738 LLDPIELNSGVE
+738 LLDPVELNSGVE

-776 VLRPARIF
+776 VLRPDEIS

-789 EAMFTINRIQPRDTG
+789 EAMFRINRVLPGDTG
-804 TWVCTVQ
+804 TWVCSVQ

-833 PPRLTDSG
+833 APRLTDRG
-841 HNFLIIDINAASY
+841 HNFLIIDINAE
-854 LGDGPVVSTKLLYK
+854 LHNGDGPVVSTKLLYK
-868 PAKHYQ
+868 PAKRYQ
-874 SWMFVEVKGTTKRL
+874 SWMSVEVKGTTKRL

-921 TAALGLPPPEGLT
+921 TAALG
-934 LFPKSMTS
+934 
-942 LNLSWHPLT
+942 
-951 LRTEDDIRVE
+951 
-961 VERKSVNDNG
+961 
-971 DESSVITQVPGNMS
+971 
-985 TLIIKDLEP
+985 
-994 RKQYMCRVRVNT
+994 
-1006 RSQGEW
+1006 
-1012 SNYLYA
+1012 
-1018 WTFSD
+1018 
-1023 SIPPAPYNIRFSNT
+1023 IPPAPNNIRFSNT
-1037 TDTSSLISWTAAEGH
+1037 TDTSSVISWTAAEGH

-1068 YNHIDI
+1068 YNHVDI
-1074 IIKNTSITQYHL
+1074 IIKNTSITQYQL
-1086 KGLEPNTVYQVQIN
+1086 KGLEPDTVYQVQIN

-1116 KTLPE
+1116 RTLPE
-1121 AKARYESKGGKML
+1121 TKAPYESKGGKML

-1179 PAVQFNSG
+1179 PALQFNSG

-1200 HTIYPVLEWNDIKF
+1200 PTIYPVLEWNDIKF

-1377 EVYVKKTMLNFALGG
+1377 EVYVKKTMGRLPVRWMAIESLNYSVYTTNSDVWSYGVLLWEIVSLGG

-1426 MRQCWREKPY
+1426 MRQCWKEKPY

-1447 LNRMLEERKTYVNT
+1447 LNRMLEDRKTYVNT

>member
-1 MNSSSKMPPSTA
+1 MDPLA
-13 RPGSRGG
+13 HL
-20 SATTGGVLSSQ
+20 VLYGFS
-31 IKIADRPVTQQGLS
+31 L
-45 GIKTA
+45 
-50 VKGPQRQIMDKTYYL
+50 
-65 GVLRSK
+65 
-71 TNELT
+71 
-76 TEINRLQEEVEMY
+76 
-89 KQEKSVYLSYEK
+89 
-101 RAEALAGEIKE
+101 
-112 FQGQLADFNMVV
+112 
-124 DILNTSID
+124 
-132 MAEVI
+132 
-137 RDCNMLKVQNDQDA
+137 
-151 QSMDK
+151 
-156 IFTERQVTE
+156 
-165 KLIQAIEE
+165 LI
-173 DTEREKVVADDIM
+173 
-186 KDMSQEN
+186 
-193 QAKYMEMKTTN
+193 
-204 EKLSQELVVQ
+204 
-214 QQELDVLN
+214 
-222 VKEESLRAVKD
+222 
-233 DSQKIASME
+233 
-242 RQLTEVKEK
+242 
-251 TNHFKKVI
+251 
-259 QQLDMD
+259 
-265 VENHQGEENSKYK
+265 
-278 ELKKREESIDNFLE
+278 
-292 TFEEVKNQEFERKAQ
+292 
-307 IEANIVALLEHSS
+307 
-320 RHVLI
+320 
-325 IVIGNTQN
+325 
-333 LNHMKQISSVTNQ
+333 
-346 ELKIMQEDLTFKSN
+346 
-360 EMQKSQSTAKNL
+360 
-372 VTESQKLQMDLQ
+372 
-384 KMELLEGK
+384 
-392 MVGELTSLKEKIE
+392 
-405 QAKADLEVYSNLP
+405 
-418 ALKAS
+418 
-423 GEEKEKRLQDDKGK
+423 
-437 LTKRSHSFK
+437 
-446 KVMEHLN
+446 
-453 TEYEMLKR
+453 
-461 ELQENET
+461 
-468 HSQLTNLERKWQHH
+468 
-482 EQNNFMM
+482 
-489 KECILFFKIES
+489 
-500 NSFTVLIEE
+500 
-509 EVCFLQQNKTGRNGE
+509 
-524 QETGEEGKGNPL
+524 
-536 QMSGKVEAALD
+536 SGKVEAALD

-559 SETSLICI
+559 SETSLICV
-567 TSKWRSRESIIIDR
+567 TSKWYSRESIMIGR
-581 DQEDVTNQH
+581 DQDDVANQH

-612 EQARETIG
+612 EQASETIG
-620 AYYCEGKLKDEVK
+620 AYYCEGKLKDEVT
-633 RIHTMKMPLQASF
+633 RIHTMKMALGASF
-646 YPVALT
+646 HPVALT

-679 NACGANTFGKT
+679 NGSFIHSVPRHEVPGELEVSYPQVQPQDAGVYSARYIGGNLFTSAYMRLIVRRCEAEKWGPSCSFHCPSCTNNGICHEDTGECICPPGFMGKTCEKACGPNTFGKT
-690 CEESCKENYGCRN
+690 CEETCKENFGCRN
-703 YMFCLPDPY
+703 FMFCLPDPY

-717 TGWMGLECDKGSA
+717 TGWMGLECDKECKPGFYGSDCKLKCNCHNQGTCDRFKGCICSFGWHGLQCEKKGSA
-730 DLSPHIEN
+730 DLSPQIVN
-738 LLDPIELNSGVE
+738 LPDPVELNSGVE

-776 VLRPARIF
+776 VLRPDEIS

-789 EAMFTINRIQPRDTG
+789 EAMFRVNRILPGDTG
-804 TWVCTVQ
+804 TWVCSVQ

-833 PPRLTDSG
+833 APRLTDRG
-841 HNFLIIDINAASY
+841 HNFLIIDINAE
-854 LGDGPVVSTKLLYK
+854 LHNGDGPVVSTKLLYK
-868 PAKHYQ
+868 PAKHYH
-874 SWMFVEVKGTTKRL
+874 SWMSVEVKGTTKRL

-921 TAALGLPPPEGLT
+921 TAALG
-934 LFPKSMTS
+934 
-942 LNLSWHPLT
+942 
-951 LRTEDDIRVE
+951 
-961 VERKSVNDNG
+961 
-971 DESSVITQVPGNMS
+971 
-985 TLIIKDLEP
+985 
-994 RKQYMCRVRVNT
+994 
-1006 RSQGEW
+1006 
-1012 SNYLYA
+1012 
-1018 WTFSD
+1018 
-1023 SIPPAPYNIRFSNT
+1023 IPPAPNNIRFSNT
-1037 TDTSSLISWTAAEGH
+1037 TDTSSVISWTAAEGH

-1086 KGLEPNTVYQVQIN
+1086 KGLEPDTVYQVQIN

-1107 SNPNTSFEL
+1107 SNPNISFEL

-1121 AKARYESKGGKML
+1121 TKAPYESKGGKML

-1179 PAVQFNSG
+1179 PALQFNSG
-1187 TLTLSRKAKNSPD
+1187 TLTLSRKAKNSQDP
-1200 HTIYPVLEWNDIKF
+1200 TIYPVLEWNDIKF

-1377 EVYVKKTMLNFALGG
+1377 EVYVKKTMGRLPVRWMAIESLNYSVYTTNSDVWSYGVLLWEIVSLGG

-1426 MRQCWREKPY
+1426 MRQCWKEKPY

-1447 LNRMLEERKTYVNT
+1447 LNRMLEDRKTYVNT

>member
-1 MNSSSKMPPSTA
+1 MDPLA
-13 RPGSRGG
+13 HL
-20 SATTGGVLSSQ
+20 VLY
-31 IKIADRPVTQQGLS
+31 G
-45 GIKTA
+45 
-50 VKGPQRQIMDKTYYL
+50 
-65 GVLRSK
+65 
-71 TNELT
+71 
-76 TEINRLQEEVEMY
+76 
-89 KQEKSVYLSYEK
+89 
-101 RAEALAGEIKE
+101 
-112 FQGQLADFNMVV
+112 F
-124 DILNTSID
+124 
-132 MAEVI
+132 
-137 RDCNMLKVQNDQDA
+137 
-151 QSMDK
+151 
-156 IFTERQVTE
+156 
-165 KLIQAIEE
+165 
-173 DTEREKVVADDIM
+173 
-186 KDMSQEN
+186 
-193 QAKYMEMKTTN
+193 
-204 EKLSQELVVQ
+204 
-214 QQELDVLN
+214 
-222 VKEESLRAVKD
+222 SLM
-233 DSQKIASME
+233 I
-242 RQLTEVKEK
+242 
-251 TNHFKKVI
+251 
-259 QQLDMD
+259 
-265 VENHQGEENSKYK
+265 
-278 ELKKREESIDNFLE
+278 
-292 TFEEVKNQEFERKAQ
+292 
-307 IEANIVALLEHSS
+307 
-320 RHVLI
+320 
-325 IVIGNTQN
+325 
-333 LNHMKQISSVTNQ
+333 
-346 ELKIMQEDLTFKSN
+346 
-360 EMQKSQSTAKNL
+360 
-372 VTESQKLQMDLQ
+372 
-384 KMELLEGK
+384 
-392 MVGELTSLKEKIE
+392 
-405 QAKADLEVYSNLP
+405 
-418 ALKAS
+418 
-423 GEEKEKRLQDDKGK
+423 
-437 LTKRSHSFK
+437 
-446 KVMEHLN
+446 
-453 TEYEMLKR
+453 
-461 ELQENET
+461 
-468 HSQLTNLERKWQHH
+468 
-482 EQNNFMM
+482 
-489 KECILFFKIES
+489 
-500 NSFTVLIEE
+500 
-509 EVCFLQQNKTGRNGE
+509 
-524 QETGEEGKGNPL
+524 
-536 QMSGKVEAALD
+536 SGKVEAALD

-559 SETSLICI
+559 TETSLICV
-567 TSKWRSRESIIIDR
+567 TSKWRSRESITIGW
-581 DQEDVTNQH
+581 DQEDVANQH
-590 REPLEVNEDSKRAAA
+590 RKPLEVNEDSKRPAA

-612 EQARETIG
+612 EQASETIG
-620 AYYCEGKLKDEVK
+620 AYYCEGKLKDEVT
-633 RIHTMKMPLQASF
+633 RILTMKMPLGASF
-646 YPVALT
+646 HPVALT

-679 NACGANTFGKT
+679 NGSFIHSVPRHEVPGELEVSYTQVQPQDAGVYSARYIGGDRFTSAYTRLIVRRCEAEKWGPSCSFHCPSCTNNGICHEDTGECICPPGFMGKTCEKACGANTFGKT
-690 CEESCKENYGCRN
+690 CEETCKENYGCRN
-703 YMFCLPDPY
+703 FMFCLPDPY

-717 TGWMGLECDKGSA
+717 TGWMGLECDKECKPGFYGPDCKLKCNCHNRGTCDRFKGCICSFGWHGLQCEKKGSA
-730 DLSPHIEN
+730 DLSPQIVN
-738 LLDPIELNSGVE
+738 LLDPVELNSGVE

-776 VLRPARIF
+776 VLRPDEIS
-784 TSNRS
+784 TSNHS
-789 EAMFTINRIQPRDTG
+789 EAMFRINRVLPGDTG
-804 TWVCTVQ
+804 TWVCSVE

-820 FQVTVKVPPVPQY
+820 FQVAVKVPPVPQY
-833 PPRLTDSG
+833 APRLTDRG
-841 HNFLIIDINAASY
+841 HNFLIIDINAE
-854 LGDGPVVSTKLLYK
+854 LHNGDGPVVSTKLLYK
-868 PAKHYQ
+868 PAKRYQ
-874 SWMFVEVKGTTKRL
+874 SWMSVEVKGTTKRL

-921 TAALGLPPPEGLT
+921 TAALG
-934 LFPKSMTS
+934 
-942 LNLSWHPLT
+942 
-951 LRTEDDIRVE
+951 
-961 VERKSVNDNG
+961 
-971 DESSVITQVPGNMS
+971 
-985 TLIIKDLEP
+985 
-994 RKQYMCRVRVNT
+994 
-1006 RSQGEW
+1006 
-1012 SNYLYA
+1012 
-1018 WTFSD
+1018 
-1023 SIPPAPYNIRFSNT
+1023 IPPAPNNIRFSNT
-1037 TDTSSLISWTAAEGH
+1037 TDTSSVISWTAAEGH

-1086 KGLEPNTVYQVQIN
+1086 KGLEPDTVYQVQIN

-1121 AKARYESKGGKML
+1121 TKAPYEPKGGKML

-1179 PAVQFNSG
+1179 PALQFNSG

-1200 HTIYPVLEWNDIKF
+1200 PTIYPVLEWNDIKF

-1377 EVYVKKTMLNFALGG
+1377 EVYVKKTMGRLPVRWMAIESLNYSVYTTNSDVWSYGVLLWEIVSLGG

-1426 MRQCWREKPY
+1426 MRQCWKEKPY

-1447 LNRMLEERKTYVNT
+1447 LNRMLEDRKTYVNT

>member
-1 MNSSSKMPPSTA
+1 MDPLA
-13 RPGSRGG
+13 HL
-20 SATTGGVLSSQ
+20 VLYGFS
-31 IKIADRPVTQQGLS
+31 L
-45 GIKTA
+45 
-50 VKGPQRQIMDKTYYL
+50 
-65 GVLRSK
+65 
-71 TNELT
+71 
-76 TEINRLQEEVEMY
+76 
-89 KQEKSVYLSYEK
+89 
-101 RAEALAGEIKE
+101 
-112 FQGQLADFNMVV
+112 
-124 DILNTSID
+124 
-132 MAEVI
+132 
-137 RDCNMLKVQNDQDA
+137 
-151 QSMDK
+151 
-156 IFTERQVTE
+156 
-165 KLIQAIEE
+165 LI
-173 DTEREKVVADDIM
+173 
-186 KDMSQEN
+186 
-193 QAKYMEMKTTN
+193 
-204 EKLSQELVVQ
+204 
-214 QQELDVLN
+214 
-222 VKEESLRAVKD
+222 
-233 DSQKIASME
+233 
-242 RQLTEVKEK
+242 
-251 TNHFKKVI
+251 
-259 QQLDMD
+259 
-265 VENHQGEENSKYK
+265 
-278 ELKKREESIDNFLE
+278 
-292 TFEEVKNQEFERKAQ
+292 
-307 IEANIVALLEHSS
+307 
-320 RHVLI
+320 
-325 IVIGNTQN
+325 
-333 LNHMKQISSVTNQ
+333 
-346 ELKIMQEDLTFKSN
+346 
-360 EMQKSQSTAKNL
+360 
-372 VTESQKLQMDLQ
+372 
-384 KMELLEGK
+384 
-392 MVGELTSLKEKIE
+392 
-405 QAKADLEVYSNLP
+405 
-418 ALKAS
+418 
-423 GEEKEKRLQDDKGK
+423 
-437 LTKRSHSFK
+437 
-446 KVMEHLN
+446 
-453 TEYEMLKR
+453 
-461 ELQENET
+461 
-468 HSQLTNLERKWQHH
+468 
-482 EQNNFMM
+482 
-489 KECILFFKIES
+489 
-500 NSFTVLIEE
+500 
-509 EVCFLQQNKTGRNGE
+509 
-524 QETGEEGKGNPL
+524 
-536 QMSGKVEAALD
+536 SGKVEAALD

-559 SETSLICI
+559 SETSLICV
-567 TSKWRSRESIIIDR
+567 TSKWRSRESITIGR
-581 DQEDVTNQH
+581 DQEDVANQH

-612 EQARETIG
+612 EQASETIG
-620 AYYCEGKLKDEVK
+620 AYYCEGTLKDEVT
-633 RIHTMKMPLQASF
+633 RIHTMKMPLGASF
-646 YPVALT
+646 HPMALT

-679 NACGANTFGKT
+679 NGSFIHSVPRHEVPGELEVSYPQVQPQDAGVYSARYIGGNLFTSAYTRLIVRRCEAEKWGPSCSFHCPSCTNNGICHEDTGECICPPGFMGKTCEKACGANTFGKT
-690 CEESCKENYGCRN
+690 CEETCKENYGCRN
-703 YMFCLPDPY
+703 FMFCLPDPY

-717 TGWMGLECDKGSA
+717 TGWMGLECDKECKPGFYGSDCKLKCNCHNRGTCDRFKGCICSFGWYGLQCERKGSA
-730 DLSPHIEN
+730 DVSPQIVN
-738 LLDPIELNSGVE
+738 LQDPVELNSGVE

-776 VLRPARIF
+776 VLRPDEIS

-789 EAMFTINRIQPRDTG
+789 EAMFRINRILPGDTG
-804 TWVCTVQ
+804 TWVCSVQ

-820 FQVTVKVPPVPQY
+820 FKVTVKVPPVPQY
-833 PPRLTDSG
+833 APRLTDRG
-841 HNFLIIDINAASY
+841 HNFLIIDINAE
-854 LGDGPVVSTKLLYK
+854 LHNGDGPVVSTKLLYK
-868 PAKHYQ
+868 PAKRFQ
-874 SWMFVEVKGTTKRL
+874 SWMSVEVKGATKRL

-901 QLSRQG
+901 QLSRHG

-921 TAALGLPPPEGLT
+921 TAALG
-934 LFPKSMTS
+934 
-942 LNLSWHPLT
+942 
-951 LRTEDDIRVE
+951 
-961 VERKSVNDNG
+961 
-971 DESSVITQVPGNMS
+971 
-985 TLIIKDLEP
+985 
-994 RKQYMCRVRVNT
+994 
-1006 RSQGEW
+1006 
-1012 SNYLYA
+1012 
-1018 WTFSD
+1018 
-1023 SIPPAPYNIRFSNT
+1023 IPPAPNNIRFSNT
-1037 TDTSSLISWTAAEGH
+1037 TDTSSVISWTAAEGH

-1068 YNHIDI
+1068 HNHIDI

-1086 KGLEPNTVYQVQIN
+1086 KGLEPDTVYQVQIN

-1121 AKARYESKGGKML
+1121 TKAPYESKGGKML

-1179 PAVQFNSG
+1179 PALQFNSG
-1187 TLTLSRKAKNSPD
+1187 TLTLSRKAKSSPD
-1200 HTIYPVLEWNDIKF
+1200 PTIYPVLEWNDIKF

-1377 EVYVKKTMLNFALGG
+1377 EVYVKKTMGRLPVRWMAIESLNYSVYTTNSDVWSYGVLLWEIVSLGG

-1426 MRQCWREKPY
+1426 MRQCWKEKPY

-1447 LNRMLEERKTYVNT
+1447 LNRMLEDRKTYVNT